1 MLYGNIIPAE
11 MMEPPEPP
19 TTLVPTIVEI
29 DLVRHDAHIFYN
41 RRENGRSI
49 VTGQR
54 VPLDRARQIYEANQ
68 ENDWQRRNGLVSFDP
83 APGEW
88 SWTTRIAI

>member
-1 MLYGNIIPAE
+1 MDNALADPVTA
-11 MMEPPEPP
+11 
-19 TTLVPTIVEI
+19 TIVEI

-88 SWTTRIAI
+88 SWTTRIAL